1 MKQIAIGL
9 QLYADD
15 NVEKY
20 CAYGDWATLGGKT
33 GLMSLHGGF
42 VSPTN
47 RPLNKYVQAYES
59 FHCPGDKGDPLYK
72 TSWPKGAKSTY
83 DAWGNSY

>member
-20 CAYGDWATLGGKT
+20 CAYGDGPRSVEKPPHEFARRVL
-33 GLMSLHGGF
+33 SRRE
-42 VSPTN
+42 SPAEQ
-47 RPLNKYVQAYES
+47 YVQAYES
-59 FHCPGDKGDPLYK
+59 FHCPRR
-72 TSWPKGAKSTY
+72 
-83 DAWGNSY
+83 